1 MREGRFSSAVS
12 EIAQRY
18 SESVS
23 FDRRLYH
30 HDIAGSI
37 AHASALASAGIL
49 SADEF
54 EMIARGLREIENE
67 IAADKFVWDQ
77 SLEDV
82 HMNIEAALTKR
93 IGAAGAKLHTGR
105 SRNDQ
110 IALDL
115 RLYVREEI
123 DAIITRL
130 RALQNVLL
138 LLAQKHSEV
147 LMPGYT
153 HLQRAQ
159 PIYFAHYL
167 LAQLEALERDQERLR
182 DTRRRADVM
191 PLGSGA
197 LAGSTIALDRE
208 GIAKALGFQ
217 RVTQNSVDAVSD
229 RDFVADFL
237 YWLAMIGIHL
247 SRFSEDLIIWST
259 TEFGFIEFSDAFA
272 TGCSLMPQKKN
283 PDMAELTRGKSGRLI
298 GNLVTLLAI
307 LKGLPSAYNRDLQED
322 KEALFD
328 SVDTLR
334 GALEVFS
341 AMLPALTISRERM
354 ESLANDPQLLAT
366 DLAEYLVGK
375 GVPFREAHA
384 WTIVRRKSAVVVAA
398 MTAEGNF
405 VLIRQERIPIR
416 KAIWEMPAGQAD
428 QLCDFGSFRD
438 VALRELREETGYEL
452 APGGETIFLG
462 DFFSSPGFT
471 DERELLFL
479 ARPVQRV
486 IQHHTYHD
494 AEMLLECR
502 ELSPAQSTAMIA
514 DDTIRDANTL
524 SMWVRLVAKGIIQ
537 LPHR

>member
-1 MREGRFSSAVS
+1 MREGRFSSPAA
-12 EIAQRY
+12 EIAERY

-23 FDRRLYH
+23 FDRRLYR

-37 AHASALASAGIL
+37 AHAAALASAGIL
-49 SADEF
+49 AADEF
-54 EMIARGLREIENE
+54 EMITRGLREIENE
-67 IAADKFVWDQ
+67 IAAGTFVWDT

-93 IGAAGAKLHTGR
+93 IGPAGAKLHTGR

-123 DAIITRL
+123 DQIVIRL
-130 RALQNVLL
+130 RAVQNALL
-138 LLAQKHSEV
+138 LLTQKHSEV

-167 LAQLEALERDQERLR
+167 LAQLEAFERDHERLR

-208 GIAKALGFQ
+208 AIAKALGFQ

-229 RDFVADFL
+229 RDFAADFL
-237 YWLAMIGIHL
+237 YSLAMIGIHL

-259 TEFGFIEFSDAFA
+259 TEFRFIEFSDAFA
-272 TGCSLMPQKKN
+272 TGSSLMPQKKN

-328 SVDTLR
+328 SVDTVR
-334 GALEVFS
+334 GALDIFS
-341 AMLPALTISRERM
+341 AMLPALTINRERM

-384 WTIVRRKSAVVVAA
+384 IVGKLAASGKRLSALSDEEFRAA
-398 MTAEGNF
+398 SNAFGEDVREVF
-405 VLIRQERIPIR
+405 DVR
-416 KAIWEMPAGQAD
+416 KAMQRRGATGSPSPENIERQIARWR
-428 QLCDFGSFRD
+428 QL
-438 VALRELREETGYEL
+438 LQTE
-452 APGGETIFLG
+452 
-462 DFFSSPGFT
+462 
-471 DERELLFL
+471 
-479 ARPVQRV
+479 
-486 IQHHTYHD
+486 
-494 AEMLLECR
+494 
-502 ELSPAQSTAMIA
+502 
-514 DDTIRDANTL
+514 
-524 SMWVRLVAKGIIQ
+524 
-537 LPHR
+537 

>member
-1 MREGRFSSAVS
+1 MREGRFSSAAS

-23 FDRRLYH
+23 FDRRLYR
-30 HDIAGSI
+30 HDIGGSI
-37 AHASALASAGIL
+37 AHASALASIGIL

-67 IAADKFVWDQ
+67 IAADKFVWEQ

-93 IGAAGAKLHTGR
+93 IGAAGARLHTGR

-123 DAIITRL
+123 DQIVIRL
-130 RALQNVLL
+130 RAVQNALL
-138 LLAQKHSEV
+138 LLAQKNSEV

-167 LAQLEALERDQERLR
+167 LAQLEAFERDHERLR
-182 DTRRRADVM
+182 DTRRRADIM

-208 GIAKALGFQ
+208 AIAKALSFQ
-217 RVTQNSVDAVSD
+217 RVTQNSLDAVSD
-229 RDFVADFL
+229 RDFAADFL
-237 YWLAMIGIHL
+237 YSLAMIGIHL

-272 TGCSLMPQKKN
+272 TGSSLMPQKKN

-298 GNLVTLLAI
+298 GNLVTLLTI

-328 SVDTLR
+328 SVDTVR
-334 GALEVFS
+334 SALEVFG
-341 AMLPALTISRERM
+341 AMLPALTINRERM

-384 WTIVRRKSAVVVAA
+384 IVGKLAA
-398 MTAEGNF
+398 SGKRLNALSDEEFRAASNAFAEDVREVF
-405 VLIRQERIPIR
+405 DVR
-416 KAIWEMPAGQAD
+416 KALQRRSAAGSPSSENIERQIARWR
-428 QLCDFGSFRD
+428 QL
-438 VALRELREETGYEL
+438 LQTE
-452 APGGETIFLG
+452 
-462 DFFSSPGFT
+462 
-471 DERELLFL
+471 
-479 ARPVQRV
+479 
-486 IQHHTYHD
+486 
-494 AEMLLECR
+494 
-502 ELSPAQSTAMIA
+502 
-514 DDTIRDANTL
+514 
-524 SMWVRLVAKGIIQ
+524 
-537 LPHR
+537 

>member
-1 MREGRFSSAVS
+1 MREGRFSSPAA
-12 EIAQRY
+12 EIAERY

-23 FDRRLYH
+23 FDRRLYR

-37 AHASALASAGIL
+37 AHAAALASAGIL
-49 SADEF
+49 AADEF
-54 EMIARGLREIENE
+54 EMITRGLREIENE
-67 IAADKFVWDQ
+67 IAAGTFVWAM

-82 HMNIEAALTKR
+82 HMNIEAMLTKR
-93 IGAAGAKLHTGR
+93 IGPAGAKLHTGR

-123 DAIITRL
+123 DQIVIRL
-130 RALQNVLL
+130 RAVQNALL

-167 LAQLEALERDQERLR
+167 LAQLEAFERDHERLR

-208 GIAKALGFQ
+208 AIAKALGFQ
-217 RVTQNSVDAVSD
+217 RVTQNSLDAVSD
-229 RDFVADFL
+229 RDFAADFL
-237 YWLAMIGIHL
+237 YSLAMIGIHL

-272 TGCSLMPQKKN
+272 TGSSLMPQKKN

-328 SVDTLR
+328 SVDSVR
-334 GALEVFS
+334 SALEVFS
-341 AMLPALTISRERM
+341 AMLPALTINRERM

-384 WTIVRRKSAVVVAA
+384 IVGKLAASGKRLNALSDEEFRAASNAFGEDVREVFDVHKAMQRRSA
-398 MTAEGNF
+398 TGSPSPEN
-405 VLIRQERIPIR
+405 IERQIGRWR
-416 KAIWEMPAGQAD
+416 
-428 QLCDFGSFRD
+428 QL
-438 VALRELREETGYEL
+438 LQTE
-452 APGGETIFLG
+452 
-462 DFFSSPGFT
+462 
-471 DERELLFL
+471 
-479 ARPVQRV
+479 
-486 IQHHTYHD
+486 
-494 AEMLLECR
+494 
-502 ELSPAQSTAMIA
+502 
-514 DDTIRDANTL
+514 
-524 SMWVRLVAKGIIQ
+524 
-537 LPHR
+537 